1 MAYEFKRLSEV
12 PDAAEVQDTD
22 SVLIVQNDEVKKTA
36 KKNVGGGAGGYI
48 LKPTLDEI
56 EGSNGNY
63 KITTNY
69 DELLKTLEYGG
80 VAWIELP
87 VGFDDSPFP
96 LRIFV
101 NMWAYTSM
109 EDMPLVAITENG
121 QIVFTNGTYIPT
133 L

>member
-56 EGSNGNY
+56 NVSDGQTI
-63 KITTNY
+63 ITTNY
-69 DELLKTLEYGG
+69 DEFLKTLEYGG
-80 VAWIELP
+80 VAWIEFP
-87 VGFDDSPFP
+87 VGFDDLPFP
-96 LRIFV
+96 VRTFV
-101 NMWAYTSM
+101 NTWMYTSM
-109 EDMPLVAITENG
+109 EGMPLVVTTENG